1 MKNPKQKLKNIL
13 FLVIVLFTFSC
24 SKDAYDEN
32 LNLDTRDYRFKK
44 INFQELRNINNQA
57 FIESAK
63 LKKVLPADKHNTIE
77 SISGFDIDLQNIQYL
92 KKTNNQ
98 ETFSFR
104 VLQSATATF
113 SQNIVID
120 CKPNQ
125 SPQTYLVTYYLNKQL
140 GQISTN
146 DMFMNSITSTSTAR
160 LNSSSSN
167 VSNTS
172 GCLEVGYYEEED
184 YCEGNVDD
192 SPQCYNSDGTRR
204 KVLVFKVLASDCST
218 SGGEDFI
225 PDVQEWMNNHQNSSN
240 PSSGNESN
248 GLGGGGENSS
258 NTDIFIPNYFNSEDL
273 SNPATQ
279 NMLQINQF
287 IYNLYAS
294 DNAIKNVVDTTEWLL
309 AYTNYW
315 IGVNGG
321 LSSSNQNALTYAF
334 NNMPSVFYQYPDT
347 INTQAQIS
355 LFQYKAFQFLLQ
367 HGAWLSGQSA
377 TTQQSI
383 LQNLTSLEKIEKM
396 DELTDYI
403 ILNPSVSYAQ
413 YVNWFSL
420 ELPGIESLG
429 AYDST
434 FWDNPNLNFP
444 QQQLPSY
451 ATFIQN
457 FPGQSV
463 NAQQLCTNISGE
475 ILTLYNNIINSG
487 NNINT
492 CAIRL
497 SKALNDSGI
506 IIPYIP
512 GKTKAG
518 VSNGS
523 NTKYYFTFA
532 ADLNKWMIKT
542 FGTNSNLGLGP
553 TNNNHV
559 RIYYSHLS
567 EFIDPINGN
576 VLSPNNPLTN
586 LQGIFSM
593 VSSNPYW
600 STGHCDILQSNT
612 TCINN
617 CHFEGPIQYIDI
629 WKLN

>member
-13 FLVIVLFTFSC
+13 LLVTVLFTFSC

-32 LNLDTRDYRFKK
+32 LNIDTRDYRFKK

-63 LKKVLPADKHNTIE
+63 LKKVLPADKHNSIE
-77 SISGFDIDLQNIQYL
+77 SISDFDIDLQNIQYL

-125 SPQTYLVTYYLNKQL
+125 SPQTYLVTYYLNKHL
-140 GQISTN
+140 GQISNN

-167 VSNTS
+167 VTNTS
-172 GCLEVGYYEEED
+172 GCLEVGYYEEVD
-184 YCEGNVDD
+184 YCEGELTTPGEN
-192 SPQCYNSDGTRR
+192 PECFNNDGSRR

-225 PDVQEWMNNHQNSSN
+225 PDVLEWMNNHQNPSN
-240 PSSGNESN
+240 PSSGNENN

-258 NTDIFIPNYFNSEDL
+258 NTDIFIPNYFNSDDL

-294 DNAIKNVVDTTEWLL
+294 DNAIKNVVESTEWLL

-355 LFQYKAFQFLLQ
+355 LFQYNAFQFLLQ
-367 HGAWLSGQSA
+367 HGEWLSGQSA
-377 TTQQSI
+377 TTKQSI
-383 LQNLTSLEKIEKM
+383 LQNLTSLEKIEKL
-396 DELTDYI
+396 DGLIDIASE
-403 ILNPSVSYAQ
+403 
-413 YVNWFSL
+413 
-420 ELPGIESLG
+420 
-429 AYDST
+429 
-434 FWDNPNLNFP
+434 
-444 QQQLPSY
+444 
-451 ATFIQN
+451 
-457 FPGQSV
+457 
-463 NAQQLCTNISGE
+463 
-475 ILTLYNNIINSG
+475 
-487 NNINT
+487 NNINFDYHSFSNSNSNQNLMNFNSIT
-492 CAIRL
+492 E
-497 SKALNDSGI
+497 LNTFVQSLNNGSQGDG
-506 IIPYIP
+506 
-512 GKTKAG
+512 AD
-518 VSNGS
+518 VSNLETQNQFFSTKKIRISSTHTIIVEVVANKGS
-523 NTKYYFTFA
+523 NITLDNQSNSYLDGFLPGNTWVQTTMSMTNQNYSSNEAQITLTGYLNIGIKYEEFEFGFKNRKKIKF
-532 ADLNKWMIKT
+532 LINKSN
-542 FGTNSNLGLGP
+542 GTLCCSV
-553 TNNNHV
+553 T
-559 RIYYSHLS
+559 
-567 EFIDPINGN
+567 
-576 VLSPNNPLTN
+576 TN
-586 LQGIFSM
+586 L
-593 VSSNPYW
+593 
-600 STGHCDILQSNT
+600 D
-612 TCINN
+612 
-617 CHFEGPIQYIDI
+617 
-629 WKLN
+629 

>member
-13 FLVIVLFTFSC
+13 LLLTVLFTFSC
-24 SKDAYDEN
+24 SKDTYEEN
-32 LNLDTRDYRFKK
+32 LNLDSRDYHFKK

-63 LKKVLPADKHNTIE
+63 LKKVLPADKHNSIE
-77 SISGFDIDLQNIQYL
+77 SISDFDIDLQNIQYL
-92 KKTNNQ
+92 KKVNNQ

-125 SPQTYLVTYYLNKQL
+125 SPQTYLITYYLNKQL

-167 VSNTS
+167 VTNTS

-184 YCEGNVDD
+184 YCEGELTTPGEN
-192 SPQCYNSDGTRR
+192 PECFNNDGSRR

-225 PDVQEWMNNHQNSSN
+225 PDAQEWMNYHQNPSN
-240 PSSGNESN
+240 PSSGNGSN

-258 NTDIFIPNYFNSEDL
+258 NLDIFIPNYFNSEDL

-355 LFQYKAFQFLLQ
+355 LFQYNAFQFLLQ
-367 HGAWLSGQSA
+367 HGSWLFGQSA

-383 LQNLTSLEKIEKM
+383 KNYLIANNFSDESEEFIGEVKNLSIDLDINAMEIWDNQYDDFRNGMSVTERVIFDNLFITRRLSYMVAAKKAYDKAIELYPNSFYNGKGDAYRHTLWNALTSLLIGSDLANQLTTAHEEKPFVYQYNYKEKDM
-396 DELTDYI
+396 D
-403 ILNPSVSYAQ
+403 
-413 YVNWFSL
+413 
-420 ELPGIESLG
+420 
-429 AYDST
+429 
-434 FWDNPNLNFP
+434 
-444 QQQLPSY
+444 
-451 ATFIQN
+451 
-457 FPGQSV
+457 
-463 NAQQLCTNISGE
+463 
-475 ILTLYNNIINSG
+475 LYNNQKG
-487 NNINT
+487 RNIATFSN
-492 CAIRL
+492 L
-497 SKALNDSGI
+497 STVFENVQTALN
-506 IIPYIP
+506 
-512 GKTKAG
+512 
-518 VSNGS
+518 VGS
-523 NTKYYFTFA
+523 LMY
-532 ADLNKWMIKT
+532 LNNLE
-542 FGTNSNLGLGP
+542 TNSNLATQNSSLTP
-553 TNNNHV
+553 TN
-559 RIYYSHLS
+559 
-567 EFIDPINGN
+567 
-576 VLSPNNPLTN
+576 
-586 LQGIFSM
+586 Q
-593 VSSNPYW
+593 
-600 STGHCDILQSNT
+600 
-612 TCINN
+612 
-617 CHFEGPIQYIDI
+617 
-629 WKLN
+629 